1 MTKMAT
7 PKAQGLEKEGR
18 RPVSQV
24 DVAGT
29 GLEHLVNGSQ
39 GKALSVYATND
50 AEKAGRLG
58 LNRDLPEKAMQCHTF
73 FLLLFLPVCFCSS
86 FCEFWLPNLEA
97 LYLEFTRCN
106 TPPTMVGF

>member
-1 MTKMAT
+1 M
-7 PKAQGLEKEGR
+7 
-18 RPVSQV
+18 

-50 AEKAGRLG
+50 AEKAGGGLGAAGTQSRLARKG
-58 LNRDLPEKAMQCHTF
+58 NEMPHV
-73 FLLLFLPVCFCSS
+73 FLLLFLPVFFCSS
-86 FCEFWLPNLEA
+86 FCEFWLPNLEV
-97 LYLEFTRCN
+97 LYIEFTRCN